1 MQNCDILIRG
11 GTVVD
16 GTGTT
21 GYAGDVA
28 IAGDRIVAVGD
39 CSGWRGA
46 QVIDATGRIVAPGF
60 IDVHTHDDV
69 AVLETPAMP
78 FKITQGVTT
87 IIAGNCGIS
96 AAPLAFEGE
105 LPAPF
110 TLMFQ
115 AERSRFPSVTAYRQ
129 AFAEACR
136 GIETGTLRPT
146 LSGGIAESGNHA
158 GLTVDSILAVADKA
172 LYRAKAAGRDRIVM
186 AGKDGEAPAA
196 APSPAPVTDVAAQA
210 A

>member
-1 MQNCDILIRG
+1 MTSR
-11 GTVVD
+11 
-16 GTGTT
+16 
-21 GYAGDVA
+21 
-28 IAGDRIVAVGD
+28 
-39 CSGWRGA
+39 
-46 QVIDATGRIVAPGF
+46 TGRCTSGSPDSPARSALVVAEC
-60 IDVHTHDDV
+60 I
-69 AVLETPAMP
+69 
-78 FKITQGVTT
+78 
-87 IIAGNCGIS
+87 
-96 AAPLAFEGE
+96 
-105 LPAPF
+105 
-110 TLMFQ
+110 
-115 AERSRFPSVTAYRQ
+115 RQ